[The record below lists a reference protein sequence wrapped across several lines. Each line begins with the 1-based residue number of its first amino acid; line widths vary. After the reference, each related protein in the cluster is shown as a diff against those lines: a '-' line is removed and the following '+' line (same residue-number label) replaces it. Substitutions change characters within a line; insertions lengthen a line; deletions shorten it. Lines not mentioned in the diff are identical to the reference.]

1 MSLYLSALKC
11 VKSKQL
17 REKGSIMSTQ
27 NKKIK
32 DMTMLELKEYL
43 QARGITVTGYL
54 KPALVEIANAVQKM
68 MLPLDPN
75 FECRDDSERKLIIHE
90 TKSKTPL

>member
-1 MSLYLSALKC
+1 
-11 VKSKQL
+11 
-17 REKGSIMSTQ
+17 
-27 NKKIK
+27 
-32 DMTMLELKEYL
+32 MTMLELKEYL
-43 QARGITVTGYL
+43 QARGITVTGYV